1 MNRKRERTTEEGTKK
16 IYIQKLS
23 ATVGHDH
30 VKREKKIVIIIILQY
45 HFHYAAL

>member
-1 MNRKRERTTEEGTKK
+1 MNRKREQLQTKK
-16 IYIQKLS
+16 KLS

-30 VKREKKIVIIIILQY
+30 VKRSKKKSIFLQY